1 MDYYVLRLIA
11 EIDNPSMIGI
21 GTRFETVLLELDAE
35 LGTKLQRNANVGTTR
50 TQWLTTVNYYQTQAY
65 AQLKIYRAECDREI
79 DRIRELMN
87 SAVLNGLIDNC
98 KIALNDVNQM
108 QGVNNEII
116 EAAVN
121 DLRNGYAF
129 MKANSQ
135 YISFKDGEGERYT
148 REGAMPESQAM
159 LSVPDVW
166 KDLILLWLIILNNSL
181 MEQPIVRQ
189 TQCLRESAY
198 SMRHIRRK
206 SFVIQIT

>member
-1 MDYYVLRLIA
+1 
-11 EIDNPSMIGI
+11 
-21 GTRFETVLLELDAE
+21 
-35 LGTKLQRNANVGTTR
+35 
-50 TQWLTTVNYYQTQAY
+50 
-65 AQLKIYRAECDREI
+65 
-79 DRIRELMN
+79 MN

-129 MKANSQ
+129 IKANSQ

-166 KDLILLWLIILNNSL
+166 KDFLTTNKYDGHGFIWWVFIALLVDLAAFIFFNMAVSNKNNNA
-181 MEQPIVRQ
+181 I
-189 TQCLRESAY
+189 
-198 SMRHIRRK
+198 
-206 SFVIQIT
+206 